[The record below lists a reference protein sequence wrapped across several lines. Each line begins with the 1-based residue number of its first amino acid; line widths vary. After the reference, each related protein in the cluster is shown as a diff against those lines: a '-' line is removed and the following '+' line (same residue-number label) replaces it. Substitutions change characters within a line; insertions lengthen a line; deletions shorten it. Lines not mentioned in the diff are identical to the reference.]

1 MMGQQETMRVTG
13 SSALRRIV
21 LVVLVAALM
30 AAMLAASV
38 TPAFAA
44 PNTTFTCFISNVRG
58 SSQVAEGLSK
68 GQAKQFET
76 NNPDTFCVPAG
87 QEQLE
92 VLTDQR
98 KVPPGQQRKLAEESI
113 AEEPIAGVRQI
124 AEEPIVEE
132 QPAEVFPAGQRQIAD
147 GLI

>member
-1 MMGQQETMRVTG
+1 MMGQHQEIVAG
-13 SSALRRIV
+13 STLLRRLV
-21 LVVLVAALM
+21 LVLAVAAVVAALM
-30 AAMLAASV
+30 VASV

-92 VLTDQR
+92 ILTDQR

-113 AEEPIAGVRQI
+113 AGVRQI
-124 AEEPIVEE
+124 AEETIVEE
-132 QPAEVFPAGQRQIAD
+132 QPAEVFPAGQRQLAD

>member
-1 MMGQQETMRVTG
+1 MMGQHQEIVAG
-13 SSALRRIV
+13 STLLRRLV
-21 LVVLVAALM
+21 LVLAVAAVLAALM
-30 AAMLAASV
+30 VASV

-92 VLTDQR
+92 ILTDQR

-113 AEEPIAGVRQI
+113 AGVRQI
-124 AEEPIVEE
+124 AEETIVEE
-132 QPAEVFPAGQRQIAD
+132 QPAEVFPAGQRQLAD